1 MSDKRGG
8 APRARLVDME
18 VQEVSLVDRAANKRK
33 FLVVKRSEGMAQEGN
48 ADAGEGTGDTE
59 SGELDGEEGHADGEG
74 SPLDVA
80 ATALEG
86 LTGAMTR
93 LQSAAT
99 DTQRAELGNVIQ
111 ELRDAADALEGIGAS
126 DDAESDEDETDEHQ
140 LGSTDAPRA
149 GGDLAVLVGAM
160 TELVTELRASRTGQ
174 HAAKAARRGA
184 PEPDDEDEDDDSGDS
199 AGARRAPARP
209 GAKRKSGGKY
219 AAEESTLE
227 QDVRALRG
235 ELKAF
240 TGAIQEQARR
250 LSKLEKR
257 AAPPASRPPG
267 ERPSSPSRGSDEG
280 AWPLDLNAS
289 PRR

>member
-33 FLVVKRSEGMAQEGN
+33 FLVVKRSEGMAQEAN
-48 ADAGEGTGDTE
+48 ADAGEGTSDTE
-59 SGELDGEEGHADGEG
+59 AGEHDGEDHAEGEG
-74 SPLDVA
+74 SPLEVA

-99 DTQRAELGNVIQ
+99 DTQCAELGNVIQ
-111 ELRDAADALEGIGAS
+111 ELRDAADALESIGAS
-126 DDAESDEDETDEHQ
+126 DDTEPEEDEVEDHS
-140 LGSTDAPRA
+140 GSTDALRA

-160 TELVTELRASRTGQ
+160 TDLVAELRASRTGQ
-174 HAAKAARRGA
+174 PAAKAARRGA
-184 PEPDDEDEDDDSGDS
+184 QQQDGEEDGDD
-199 AGARRAPARP
+199 AGTQRPSARP
-209 GAKRKSGGKY
+209 GTKRKSGGKP
-219 AAEESTLE
+219 AADENALE
-227 QDVRALRG
+227 QDVRALRS

-240 TGAIQEQARR
+240 TGALQEQARR

-257 AAPPASRPPG
+257 AATPASRPPG

-289 PRR
+289 QRR